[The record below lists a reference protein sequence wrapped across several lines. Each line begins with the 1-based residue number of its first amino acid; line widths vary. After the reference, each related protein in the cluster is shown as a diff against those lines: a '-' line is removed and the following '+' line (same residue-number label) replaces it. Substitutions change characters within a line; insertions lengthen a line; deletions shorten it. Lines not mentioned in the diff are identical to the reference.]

1 MVIFAFEGEGSVP
14 KSPVKI
20 QARPYI
26 RAFVENCPY
35 NARIFVILPLIP
47 WIVSQYVQEL
57 GLSFEPKLIGSIE
70 NTWLIQIYSLK

>member
-1 MVIFAFEGEGSVP
+1 MP

-35 NARIFVILPLIP
+35 NARIFVILPVVI
-47 WIVSQYVQEL
+47 IT
-57 GLSFEPKLIGSIE
+57 IGSIE
-70 NTWLIQIYSLK
+70 NTWLIQILLVEIKAEIKAVPKYDIGKG